1 MKRARVL
8 VTGASG
14 LLGGRLAALLAR
26 SADVV
31 GGRHRE
37 AVPDG
42 LPVVPLDL
50 LADAS
55 VDAAFDAV
63 RPSAVLHSA
72 ALSNPDVMEDTPEV
86 ARAHN
91 VDGTARVARAA
102 RRHGARLVALSTDLV
117 LGGDRAWSDE
127 RVPANPL
134 LVYGRTKYDGEVAA
148 LAECDGAVVVRVP
161 LVVGRG
167 NGPRRTASETI
178 LEGLRAG
185 RPLRLF
191 TDQYRTPVDPES
203 LVDLIERLL
212 VSTLTGL
219 VHAGGPERVS
229 RHELGVRVARVF
241 GLPEGG
247 LVPVRQ
253 EEVQLGASRPA
264 DTSLDISRARRELG
278 WEPRPLDVALAES
291 RS

>member
-31 GGRHRE
+31 AARHRDPAPE
-37 AVPDG
+37 G
-42 LPVVPLDL
+42 LPEVSLDL
-50 LADAS
+50 LSDAS
-55 VDAAFDAV
+55 VEAAFDAV

-72 ALSNPDVMEDTPEV
+72 ALSNPDAMEDTPEA

-117 LGGDRAWSDE
+117 LGGGRAWSDE
-127 RVPANPL
+127 SVPANPL
-134 LVYGRTKYDGEVAA
+134 LVYGRTKYQGEVAA
-148 LAECDGAVVVRVP
+148 LAECAGAVVVRVP

-178 LEGLRAG
+178 VEGLRAG

-203 LVDLIERLL
+203 LADLIERLL
-212 VSTLTGL
+212 VSTVTGP

-229 RHELGVRVARVF
+229 RYELGLRVARVF

-247 LVPVRQ
+247 LVPILQ
-253 EEVQLGASRPA
+253 AEGSLGARRPA
-264 DTSLDISRARRELG
+264 DTSLDITRARRELG
-278 WEPRPLDVALAES
+278 WEPRPMDVALAES
-291 RS
+291 RG